1 MNAIIKIKLFITAT
15 IIFSSCIK
23 TEVEGIKIGH
33 NLYDTRGYNTN
44 KELVNLI
51 KQSLKKDEKSLAKL
65 INFWCGGGAGCYDL
79 GIVITQII
87 SKIGEDEFVIMTNK
101 LSTDDKKMLV
111 ALIRAGL
118 EYGDYN
124 KDNKMDQTTIDKAFP
139 KLNAIL
145 GN

>member
-1 MNAIIKIKLFITAT
+1 MNAIIKIIFFITAT
-15 IIFSSCIK
+15 ITFSSCIK

-33 NLYDTRGYNTN
+33 NLYDTRGYSTN

-101 LSTDDKKMLV
+101 LSTDDKEMLV

-124 KDNKMDQTTIDKAFP
+124 KDDKMDQTTIDKVFP
-139 KLNAIL
+139 KLYAIL
-145 GN
+145 GK